1 MQMDNSIFDPRC
13 HGFAKNKICHFQR
26 PKLAFFSIP
35 QPKFL
40 SPSRF
45 TSSTKVLTSITPR
58 FRRIRQKSELLPI
71 VFLSNLLLNIGTLQ
85 EKRRIHKNDQQQAAS
100 LSSHKLT
107 SV

>member
-1 MQMDNSIFDPRC
+1 MIVYLTLDVIALPKIGSAISKGPNKPSSRF
-13 HGFAKNKICHFQR
+13 HKAKFY
-26 PKLAFFSIP
+26 
-35 QPKFL
+35 
-40 SPSRF
+40 PSRV
-45 TSSTKVLTSITPR
+45 TSTTKVLASITPR